1 MKSASASAADPA
13 ALLDRY
19 ERLKQSESGVRAR
32 DAAEK
37 LGVSEAELVAAR
49 CGGDVIRLDGRWSDV
64 LEGLPALG
72 PVMVLTRNDF
82 AVHEKVGA
90 FEGVSVS
97 EIGALVLGTDI
108 DLRVRWSAW
117 GSGYAVTDQG
127 PSGPRRSLQFF
138 GPSGTAVFKVHV
150 REETDAAAYDSLVA
164 RHTAGDQRPGQPVEA
179 AATPA
184 PARPD
189 SEIDVEALRARW
201 RGLQDVHDFA
211 MMLRD
216 LDVDRVQACRLVGPE
231 FAEAVPVSS
240 FVETLQQAA
249 SEEIPIMVFV
259 PSPGVVQIHTGPV
272 VTLKRV
278 GPWFNVLDKGF
289 NLHLRDEGIAAA
301 WVLRKPTREGMISSL
316 EIFDSNDSQ
325 IAWMFGQR
333 DRGAPEREEW
343 RALLASLTRVA
354 GTA

>member
-1 MKSASASAADPA
+1 MDQNNVPAADPS

-19 ERLKQSESGVRAR
+19 QQLKQSEGSLRAR

-49 CGGDVIRLDGRWSDV
+49 CGGDVTRLDGRWSEL
-64 LEGLPALG
+64 LEALPALG

-82 AVHEKVGA
+82 AVHEKVGT
-90 FEGVSVS
+90 FEAVSVS
-97 EIGALVLGTDI
+97 DVGALVLGADI

-117 GSGYAVTDQG
+117 GSGFAVTDQG

-138 GPSGTAVFKVHV
+138 GPTGTAVFKVHV
-150 REETDAAAYDSLVA
+150 REETDAAAYDALVE
-164 RHTAGDQRPGQPVEA
+164 RHKTADQRPGQRVEPPA
-179 AATPA
+179 APA
-184 PARPD
+184 SARPD
-189 SEIDVEALRARW
+189 SEIDVDALRARW

-249 SEEIPIMVFV
+249 SQEIPIMVFV

-272 VTLKRV
+272 TNLKRV

-289 NLHLRDEGIAAA
+289 NLHLRDEGIASA
-301 WVLRKPTREGMISSL
+301 WVLRKPTREGIISSL
-316 EIFDSNDSQ
+316 EIFDANDSQ

-333 DRGAPEREEW
+333 DRGAAEREEW
-343 RALLASLTRVA
+343 RALLASLSRVA